1 MWRKLLA
8 ILPLLWAGGFTT
20 AYGPLPEIDKNRD
33 SRWNTTHEPV
43 IPEGGSLPIGPQNI
57 YPERDASNTST
68 HRPVILEGG
77 GFPLPLSLASINVEE
92 DGSVVIPTH
101 VQEYLKALP
110 VNKITNPEEPVP
122 AMCGTY
128 YLSAGEGM
136 VVTTPY
142 YTKNYVNNFKCRWI
156 FVSRDSD
163 ELSFHC
169 EVFKLDKKG
178 KDYLGVR
185 HNERAKEK
193 KYRKNNKPSIASTV
207 GGVLRLR
214 FSSNS
219 KDSSKG
225 FKCTVAHL
233 GVPTTTTTTTTTST
247 TTTSTTTT
255 TTPSLQLSHPLCGLS
270 NTRIVNG
277 AETAINAYPWMVWT
291 YMQWSKPK
299 RWCGGTII
307 HELWVLTANCP
318 LQAQG
323 GQKNSILGQ
332 ETGSG
337 ITPFYFTTELRKQA
351 HNILSCFTR
360 CEPGKQA
367 HCNVLPILNDAQ
379 NNLYYPSSISVI
391 VGAHQKDVPSAS
403 GGYIVEVDTR
413 LIFLHPKYQMPYD
426 IALYK
431 LKTPLTFSH
440 RVAPICLAPRG
451 WKTNTFQGVPV
462 FLAGWGK
469 TETGTLADKLRF
481 YNTVGYN
488 FTLCRALY
496 GSWMGDTQMCTD
508 GSARKHSCSGD
519 SGGPVMYR
527 EGSRVYQV
535 GVISFGSSSECN
547 DQFPD
552 GQVKVAAF
560 IDWFESIT
568 GIIFNI

>member
-1 MWRKLLA
+1 MDLRVKRQRRVVPQLRRLQA
-8 ILPLLWAGGFTT
+8 RQEGKGLPRRPTQKAG
-20 AYGPLPEIDKNRD
+20 
-33 SRWNTTHEPV
+33 
-43 IPEGGSLPIGPQNI
+43 
-57 YPERDASNTST
+57 
-68 HRPVILEGG
+68 
-77 GFPLPLSLASINVEE
+77 
-92 DGSVVIPTH
+92 
-101 VQEYLKALP
+101 
-110 VNKITNPEEPVP
+110 
-122 AMCGTY
+122 
-128 YLSAGEGM
+128 
-136 VVTTPY
+136 
-142 YTKNYVNNFKCRWI
+142 
-156 FVSRDSD
+156 
-163 ELSFHC
+163 
-169 EVFKLDKKG
+169 
-178 KDYLGVR
+178 
-185 HNERAKEK
+185 AKEK

-233 GVPTTTTTTTTTST
+233 GVPTTTTTTTSTTT

-270 NTRIVNG
+270 NARIVNG
-277 AETAINAYPWMVWT
+277 AETAPNAYPWMVWT
-291 YMQWSKPK
+291 YMQWSNGLK

-307 HELWVLTANCP
+307 HEFWVLTA
-318 LQAQG
+318 
-323 GQKNSILGQ
+323 
-332 ETGSG
+332 
-337 ITPFYFTTELRKQA
+337 
-351 HNILSCFTR
+351 
-360 CEPGKQA
+360 A
-367 HCNVLPILNDAQ
+367 HCPYRMNDAQ
-379 NNLYYPSSISVI
+379 TNLYYPSSISVI
-391 VGAHQKDVPSAS
+391 VGAHQKDVPSAT
-403 GGYIVEVDTR
+403 GGYVVEVDTR

-440 RVAPICLAPRG
+440 RVAPICLARRE

-560 IDWFESIT
+560 IDWFESIM
-568 GIIFNI
+568 GVVFNI